1 MQLKELLKNFN
12 LKINDITGYF
22 YQYVNL
28 PKNNILPRNLIITF
42 INFSSYKNI
51 LGVLNIDDDM
61 YLLITSKGNKYAAL
75 KIIDINN
82 ISSSIFYEVRI
93 YADNKKYIS
102 SHTQEKISEHG
113 IDDIEKVTNGL
124 YGNIRDVKLELRK
137 NTNYYQNYLLVYI
150 PIDYAETNINYKY
163 ESNKDKFRAKYKI
176 PLNLHKKSD
185 NDKTIDFYVPTI
197 HSISKDDKKDIIIC

>member
-61 YLLITSKGNKYAAL
+61 AKQKGNKGKSAFEYENIETV
-75 KIIDINN
+75 IIN
-82 ISSSIFYEVRI
+82 ERM
-93 YADNKKYIS
+93 
-102 SHTQEKISEHG
+102 QW
-113 IDDIEKVTNGL
+113 
-124 YGNIRDVKLELRK
+124 
-137 NTNYYQNYLLVYI
+137 
-150 PIDYAETNINYKY
+150 P
-163 ESNKDKFRAKYKI
+163 
-176 PLNLHKKSD
+176 
-185 NDKTIDFYVPTI
+185 
-197 HSISKDDKKDIIIC
+197 

>member
-1 MQLKELLKNFN
+1 M
-12 LKINDITGYF
+12 
-22 YQYVNL
+22 

-113 IDDIEKVTNGL
+113 INDIEKVINGL
-124 YGNIRDVKLELRK
+124 YGNIRDIKLELRK

-176 PLNLHKKSD
+176 HLNLHKKND
-185 NDKTIDFYVPTI
+185 NDKIIDFYVPTI